1 MDFKNTLELH
11 LDSMKNKDLNKFIST
26 VNLENIILIMPNGTL
41 IREKEEFIELHK
53 NWFADNDWDLNY
65 KIINIEESIE
75 ISSVLATIDYTDCDA
90 EGNIIKMNYYLNLI
104 FRKEDEKW
112 LLIHDQNTVYK

>member
-11 LDSMKNKDLNKFIST
+11 LESMRSKDLNKFIST
-26 VNLENIILIMPNGTL
+26 VKLEDIILIMPNGTL
-41 IREKEEFIELHK
+41 IKEKEEFIELHK
-53 NWFADNDWDLNY
+53 NWFEDKDWDLNY
-65 KIINIEESIE
+65 KILNIEESIQMAYAL
-75 ISSVLATIDYTDCDA
+75 VTIDYRDFDA

-104 FRKEDEKW
+104 FHKQDEKW